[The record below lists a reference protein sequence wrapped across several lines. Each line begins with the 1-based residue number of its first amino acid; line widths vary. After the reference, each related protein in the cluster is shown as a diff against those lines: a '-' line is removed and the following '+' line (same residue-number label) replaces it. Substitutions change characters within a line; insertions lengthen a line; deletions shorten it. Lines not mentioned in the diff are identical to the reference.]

1 MTPATSQPRR
11 VTHDPRHAIIA
22 ARVPRGSRVLDLGCG
37 DGALLAHLR
46 DARGCSVQGVEIDPD
61 KLVACARRD
70 VDVLQLDLEQG
81 LTMFADASFD
91 IVLLID
97 SLPNLRRTEA
107 ALREAARV
115 GRSGIVSFANFAY
128 WRIRLRVARGRLP
141 VTDELPYQWYD
152 TPNLRVAT
160 HADFA
165 GLAATCGLN
174 VREAFGVHAGREV
187 HAWPNLRASEAMFVF
202 SAG

>member
-1 MTPATSQPRR
+1 MNERF
-11 VTHDPRHAIIA
+11 DIIA

-46 DARGCSVQGVEIDPD
+46 DTRNCSVQGVEIDPD
-61 KLVACARRD
+61 KLVACARRG

-81 LTMFADASFD
+81 LAMFADASFD
-91 IVLLID
+91 VVLLID
-97 SLPNLRRTEA
+97 SLPNLRHTEA

-115 GRSGIVSFANFAY
+115 GRIGIATFANFAY
-128 WRIRLRVARGRLP
+128 WRIRVRVASGRLP
-141 VTDELPYQWYD
+141 VTEELPYEWYD

-165 GLAATCGLN
+165 VLAAKCGLH
-174 VREAFGVHAGREV
+174 VHDALGIHAGREIRT
-187 HAWPNLRASEAMFVF
+187 WPNLLASEALFVL
-202 SAG
+202 SGT

>member
-1 MTPATSQPRR
+1 MNSRF
-11 VTHDPRHAIIA
+11 DIIA
-22 ARVPRGSRVLDLGCG
+22 ARVPHGSRVLDLGCG

-46 DARGCSVQGVEIDPD
+46 DARCCSVQGVEIDPD
-61 KLVACARRD
+61 KLVACARRG

-81 LTMFADASFD
+81 LSMFADGSFD
-91 IVLLID
+91 VVLLID
-97 SLPNLRRTEA
+97 SLPNLRHTER

-115 GRSGIVSFANFAY
+115 GRLGLATFANFAY
-128 WRIRLRVARGRLP
+128 WRIRLRMTSGRLP
-141 VTDELPYQWYD
+141 VTEELPYQWYD

-165 GLAATCGLN
+165 VLTAKCGLR
-174 VREAFGVHAGREV
+174 VHEAFGVHAGREV
-187 HAWPNLRASEAMFVF
+187 RTLPNLLASESMFVF